1 MSILRVRDDQ
11 GNYVEIPAIKGE
23 PGASGVIDATTE
35 SALTGLLKGA
45 GGHIAPAVAGTD
57 YVAPADMAAKQN
69 KITASGLLKGDGVGG
84 ITAAAAGADYA
95 TPASVAAKQDKI
107 TASGLIKG
115 DGEGVISAAV
125 AGTDYAT
132 PASVAE
138 KQNKIVAS
146 GLLKGNGAG
155 GVTAAVSGTDYAPT
169 IDYIVEQGT
178 DGIWTYRMWKSGVAE
193 CWSKQTVNATFSA
206 WGSGYSCDID
216 GVAFPSNLFTSITY
230 ESAQAKA
237 AGNNCVSSINA
248 ITGNT
253 TTSSGITCLR
263 MSASS
268 AGEVA
273 FTVYRHAIGTWK

>member
-1 MSILRVRDDQ
+1 MSILRVKDDQ

-69 KITASGLLKGDGVGG
+69 KVTASGLLKGDGAGG
-84 ITAAAAGADYA
+84 ITAAVAGTDYA
-95 TPASVAAKQDKI
+95 APASVAAKQDKI

-115 DGEGVISAAV
+115 DGEGGISAAV
-125 AGTDYAT
+125 A
-132 PASVAE
+132 
-138 KQNKIVAS
+138 
-146 GLLKGNGAG
+146 
-155 GVTAAVSGTDYAPT
+155 GTDYAPT
-169 IDYIVEQGT
+169 IDYIVEQGL

-193 CWSKQTVNATFSA
+193 CWSKQTVNATFSV

-273 FTVYRHAIGTWK
+273 FTVYRHAIGRWK

>member
-23 PGASGVIDATTE
+23 PGASGVIDTTTE

-69 KITASGLLKGDGVGG
+69 KITASGLLKGDGAGG
-84 ITAAAAGADYA
+84 ITAAVAGTDYA
-95 TPASVAAKQDKI
+95 APASVAAKQDKI

-115 DGEGVISAAV
+115 DGEGGISAAV

-155 GVTAAVSGTDYAPT
+155 GVTAAVSGTDYAPA

-178 DGIWTYRMWKSGVAE
+178 SGIWYYRKWNSGTAE
-193 CWSKQTVNATFSA
+193 CWGTQTNVSGTFSD
-206 WGSGYSCDID
+206 WGNIYSYDIPS
-216 GVAFPSNLFTSITY
+216 VSFPSGLFTALIY
-230 ESAQAKA
+230 ESAQARCPEQNA
-237 AGNNCVSSINA
+237 VSSINA
-248 ITGNT
+248 HGGSITT
-253 TTSSGITCLR
+253 ASQITCIR
-263 MSASS
+263 GTA
-268 AGEVA
+268 ATGTYT
-273 FTVYRHAIGTWK
+273 FTAYRYAIGRWK